1 MTRTAAREIAVR
13 LSFSDSMTAGGT
25 GALEEFFDRDYYTSL
40 SAEDELFSE
49 YPGRKEIAYI
59 TAIVGGVA
67 EKQEELDAYIE
78 KYSRGWKLGRISRIS
93 LAVLRCCMYEILYM
107 PDVPNAAAINEAV
120 ELAKGYEEPETVS
133 FINGILGSFVRG
145 EVENGEANADS
156 NSAE

>member
-13 LSFSDSMTAGGT
+13 LSFGESVTSGGAG
-25 GALEEFFDRDYYTSL
+25 AVEEFFDRDYYDSL
-40 SAEDELFSE
+40 TGEDELFSE
-49 YPGRKEIAYI
+49 YPGEKELAYI
-59 TAIVGGVA
+59 TRLVGGVR
-67 EKQEELDAYIE
+67 EKREELDSYIE

-107 PDVPNAAAINEAV
+107 PDVPNAASINEAV

-145 EVENGEANADS
+145 EVENGETDS
-156 NSAE
+156 DGNCTE

>member
-13 LSFSDSMTAGGT
+13 LSFGESMTSGGAGVVG
-25 GALEEFFDRDYYTSL
+25 EFFDKDYYVSL
-40 SAEDELFSE
+40 TGEDELFSE
-49 YPGRKEIAYI
+49 YPGENEIAYI
-59 TAIVGGVA
+59 TRLVGGVR
-67 EKQEELDAYIE
+67 EKREELDSYIE

-107 PDVPNAAAINEAV
+107 PDVPNAASINEAV

-145 EVENGEANADS
+145 EVENGEADS
-156 NSAE
+156 DGNCAE